1 MKKSIIT
8 NDKETIKKIFD
19 NYKNN
24 LKNINDNNLNIWSG
38 LSRDNAYKVA
48 LEFINEYEGPVLQ
61 QYEDLSN
68 ICDLYMTYEDTK
80 KQIVNY
86 NKLINETEL
95 DVTKLAYTNILNEKN
110 NNLNNLKNQ
119 IQQLIDDIISKKIA
133 SNICNINANELLESL
148 NGLPILGRKNLKEFY
163 EENYINNYIKEIEDN
178 YKGREKSVNIALAYI
193 KLAADKNYK
202 LSYVFGGGH
211 NKDVLSTDDIL
222 NGVDCSSFASYIVN
236 EGSTRKFA
244 VTDTWTLES
253 RLSNKQEKFSDAE
266 PGDLLIRNKGNS
278 GHVVV
283 VVENNKEKEEFIV
296 AEAKATKSGIV
307 LSKKN
312 YKSYGDDAY
321 KAFSLED
328 WYEK

>member
-1 MKKSIIT
+1 MEKSIIT

-24 LKNINDNNLNIWSG
+24 LENINDNNLNIWSG

-61 QYEDLSN
+61 QYEDLTN
-68 ICDLYMTYEDTK
+68 ICDLYMRYEDTK

-95 DVTKLAYTNILNEKN
+95 DVTKLAYTNILNENN

-148 NGLPILGRKNLKEFY
+148 NGLPILGKKNLKELY

-211 NKDVLSTDDIL
+211 NKDVLGTDDIL

-244 VTDTWTLES
+244 VTDTRTLES

>member
-1 MKKSIIT
+1 M
-8 NDKETIKKIFD
+8 
-19 NYKNN
+19 
-24 LKNINDNNLNIWSG
+24 
-38 LSRDNAYKVA
+38 
-48 LEFINEYEGPVLQ
+48 
-61 QYEDLSN
+61 
-68 ICDLYMTYEDTK
+68 
-80 KQIVNY
+80 
-86 NKLINETEL
+86 
-95 DVTKLAYTNILNEKN
+95 
-110 NNLNNLKNQ
+110 
-119 IQQLIDDIISKKIA
+119 
-133 SNICNINANELLESL
+133 
-148 NGLPILGRKNLKEFY
+148 
-163 EENYINNYIKEIEDN
+163 
-178 YKGREKSVNIALAYI
+178 
-193 KLAADKNYK
+193 
-202 LSYVFGGGH
+202 
-211 NKDVLSTDDIL
+211 STDDIL

-244 VTDTWTLES
+244 VTDTRTLES